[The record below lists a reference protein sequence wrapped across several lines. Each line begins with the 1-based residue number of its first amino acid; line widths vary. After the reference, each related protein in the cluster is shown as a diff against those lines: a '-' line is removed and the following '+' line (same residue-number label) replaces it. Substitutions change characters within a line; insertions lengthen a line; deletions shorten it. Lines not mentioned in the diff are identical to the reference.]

1 MLPIRDVAH
10 TRRATLL
17 ATLRMMMMWSGLRG
31 EGRFPKVGH
40 RQNSQVSRERSRL
53 LCSSIVV

>member
-40 RQNSQVSRERSRL
+40 RQN
-53 LCSSIVV
+53 